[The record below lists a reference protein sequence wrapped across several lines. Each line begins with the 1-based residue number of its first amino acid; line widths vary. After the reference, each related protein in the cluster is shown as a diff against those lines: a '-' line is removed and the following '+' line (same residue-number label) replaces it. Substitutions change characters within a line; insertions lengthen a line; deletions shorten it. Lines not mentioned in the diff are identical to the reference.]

1 MPKSLWKGL
10 FLSDFLTE
18 AFLNSSRNLY
28 TTAELALQA
37 ILSFMSYTH
46 IAEVSV
52 VTCRW
57 GPGTFQYMGP
67 KNQNGGLLKKI
78 SNSANYSCLQDI
90 CYHFCHN
97 LSPGVALGYLRNG
110 ALDRKPFLVKVG
122 WYKVYKTHI
131 TFGEVW

>member
-67 KNQNGGLLKKI
+67 KNQNGGPFEENFKFGKLFMPPGHLL
-78 SNSANYSCLQDI
+78 S
-90 CYHFCHN
+90 F
-97 LSPGVALGYLRNG
+97 LS
-110 ALDRKPFLVKVG
+110 
-122 WYKVYKTHI
+122 
-131 TFGEVW
+131 